1 MIGVI
6 PVEFGNLSV
15 MDMLAG
21 TLSNSYHVGHL
32 GSHSNL
38 IISSSSSSTCSYLYS
53 LPPKEKKMMEN
64 YLSWAQALASA
75 WGFMLVVALMCCCLS
90 TKPRQDSDVISGNGG
105 CTCDGGGQA
114 CV

>member
-1 MIGVI
+1 
-6 PVEFGNLSV
+6 
-15 MDMLAG
+15 
-21 TLSNSYHVGHL
+21 
-32 GSHSNL
+32 
-38 IISSSSSSTCSYLYS
+38 
-53 LPPKEKKMMEN
+53 MMEN